1 MAKFDEMM
9 RGAGSNIAES
19 MGASRLH
26 GAPSTSATAPTVAGV
41 PARLQ
46 GVSKSKNA
54 AEIPVEKI
62 TPDPDQPREE
72 FDETALAR
80 LADSLKARGQLQ
92 PIRVRW
98 DEGRG
103 SYMILVGERRWRAAR
118 MAGLSTL
125 SAIVVDGPI
134 APGELLAIQLIENCL
149 REDLR
154 PIEQARAFRSLI
166 DRNGW
171 TVRQVAQEL
180 AIDHSNVVRALA
192 LLELP
197 PPVQEQVEQ
206 GTLPPSTAYE
216 IAKIADPT
224 EQAELAARVLAE
236 GMTRSETAA
245 AVATKRAS
253 KPGGSKGR
261 GASKG
266 KARKVTSRIFR
277 TKAGARFT
285 IECSKGLDDDMILAG
300 LAEIMA
306 QINAARGLDDQAAA

>member
-1 MAKFDEMM
+1 MAKFDDMM

-19 MGASRLH
+19 MGASRRN
-26 GAPSTSATAPTVAGV
+26 GAPSTSAPSPAVTGV

-46 GVSKSKNA
+46 GVFKSKNA

-62 TPDPDQPREE
+62 ERDPDQPREDFE
-72 FDETALAR
+72 PESLQR
-80 LADSLKARGQLQ
+80 LADSLRTRGQLQ

-98 DEGRG
+98 DEANGV
-103 SYMILVGERRWRAAR
+103 YLILCGERRWRAAR

-134 APGELLAIQLIENCL
+134 SPGELLAIQLIENCL
-149 REDLR
+149 REDLK

-197 PPVQEQVEQ
+197 TLVQEQVET
-206 GTLPPSTAYE
+206 GSIAPSVAYE
-216 IAKIADPT
+216 ISKVADPD
-224 EQAELAARVLAE
+224 EQADLAARVVSE
-236 GMTRSETAA
+236 GLTRSETVT
-245 AVATKRAS
+245 AVKRA
-253 KPGGSKGR
+253 GSKGR
-261 GASKG
+261 GVSRG
-266 KARKVTSRIFR
+266 KARKITSRTFK
-277 TKAGARFT
+277 TSLGARFT
-285 IECSKGLDDDMILAG
+285 VERTKGLDAALIRAG
-300 LAEIMA
+300 LVEIMA
-306 QINAARGLDDQAAA
+306 QLDAERETDDQAAA

>member
-1 MAKFDEMM
+1 MAKFDDMM

-19 MGASRLH
+19 MGATRLN
-26 GAPSTSATAPTVAGV
+26 GAPSTSAASPAVTGV

-46 GVSKSKNA
+46 GISKSKNA

-62 TPDPDQPREE
+62 APDPDQPREE
-72 FDETALAR
+72 FDENALGR
-80 LADSLKARGQLQ
+80 LADSLRTRGQLQ

-98 DEGRG
+98 DEGKG
-103 SYMILVGERRWRAAR
+103 VYVVLVGERRWRAAR

-197 PPVQEQVEQ
+197 SPVQEQVEQ

-216 IAKIADPT
+216 IAKIADPA
-224 EQAELAARVLAE
+224 EQAELAERVVTE
-236 GMTRSETAA
+236 GLTRAETAA
-245 AVATKRAS
+245 AVTAKRANKAS
-253 KPGGSKGR
+253 GAKGR
-261 GASKG
+261 GRGKG
-266 KARKVTSRIFR
+266 KAHKVTSRVFR

-300 LAEIMA
+300 LAEITV
-306 QINAARGLDDQAAA
+306 QLNATRSTDDQAAA